1 MYLGIH
7 IDMVAIQRLQLE
19 VTLEEIRAAIVRAP
33 KLKIHETHVQI
44 KPNSNRLRVYVHEKE
59 GVYYRLKLLKR
70 VLPRIII
77 KGIHTATRAVIS
89 DDKGKRKLLVE
100 GYGLKEVMTTDGI
113 VGTRTQTNH
122 VDEMF
127 RILGIEAA
135 RSSIFREI
143 DYTMSSHGMSIDPRH
158 VMLLA
163 DVMTYKGEVLG
174 ITRFGVAKMK
184 DSVLMLAS
192 FEKTTDHLF
201 DAALFGKKDSVA
213 GVSESIIMGGPSRGV
228 GTGMVTLVSSKPSLP
243 PPRKLLFDT

>member
-1 MYLGIH
+1 MN
-7 IDMVAIQRLQLE
+7 AIRKLQLE
-19 VTLEEIRAAIVRAP
+19 VPLDEIKWAIVRAP
-33 KLKIHETHVQI
+33 KLKIREDMVMVVPS
-44 KPNSNRLRVYVHEKE
+44 KNRIRVYIHGKEKE
-59 GVYYRLKLLKR
+59 LYYNLKLLKR
-70 VLPRIII
+70 QLPRVII
-77 KGIHTATRAVIS
+77 KGIPTAVRAVIN
-89 DDKGKRKLLVE
+89 DEKGTRKLLVE

-113 VGTRTQTNH
+113 VGTRTHTNH
-122 VDEMF
+122 VDEMA
-127 RILGIEAA
+127 RVLGIEAA
-135 RSSIFREI
+135 RTSIFKEI

-201 DAALFGKKDSVA
+201 DAALYGKMDSVA

-228 GTGMVTLVSSKPSLP
+228 GTGMVTLVSSKPALP
-243 PPRKLLFDT
+243 QPRTLVFDC